1 MKLHQEPSTVQI
13 ATLLTVIGAEARN
26 VFSTFTVGDDNRDRR
41 QPVFESFAAYYQ
53 PLKNVPLKDTS
64 FTLECKKGENRMTII
79 GQPYDN

>member
-41 QPVFESFAAYYQ
+41 QPVLESFSAYYQ
-53 PLKNVPLKDTS
+53 PLPNHFFMLPQIHSTFLPR
-64 FTLECKKGENRMTII
+64 LNHGH
-79 GQPYDN
+79 